1 MSQRFFVNREE
12 ELEFLE
18 AAYNSRRPEF
28 IIIYGRRR
36 VGKTE
41 LILRFLQYKPGLYFL
56 ASTEGDRENIANF
69 KAKCSE
75 LIKDPSFAEIEFAD
89 WFSLF
94 QALSRNVNF
103 LDLLREKLVICID
116 EFPYLIAGNPAI
128 PSIFQKI
135 YDLILKKLNIMLILC
150 GSSVSV
156 METEVLSR
164 RSPLYGRRTGQ
175 WQLNPLSFVNIK
187 DFLNYDIEDQ
197 IKTWFVLGGIPE
209 YLLKFDPA
217 LPFWDNVKTNI
228 LTKGRY
234 LYDEAEILLRMEFR
248 EPRNYK
254 LIFKALVLGKNT
266 LGEICNLTGLDKS
279 MVSKYLDVLK
289 NLRLVRE
296 EIPITA
302 SPKFKGRLYSLID
315 PYFNFWFRYV
325 YTNRIDLEAHRQ
337 SEVLQRIK
345 ADFPNY
351 GGYMFERL
359 IEELLREGRLLR
371 GFSWSRI
378 GKWWHK
384 DEEIDIVALNEQTKN
399 ILFAECKWSDEVDA
413 GSILAGLREKAM
425 LVRWRSKTQIYAVFA
440 KSFKEKFKEP
450 GALLFDLKDIEEMLS
465 EHR

>member
-1 MSQRFFVNREE
+1 
-12 ELEFLE
+12 
-18 AAYNSRRPEF
+18 
-28 IIIYGRRR
+28 
-36 VGKTE
+36 K
-41 LILRFLQYKPGLYFL
+41 
-56 ASTEGDRENIANF
+56 
-69 KAKCSE
+69 
-75 LIKDPSFAEIEFAD
+75 
-89 WFSLF
+89 
-94 QALSRNVNF
+94 
-103 LDLLREKLVICID
+103 
-116 EFPYLIAGNPAI
+116 
-128 PSIFQKI
+128 FQKI

-302 SPKFKGRLYSLID
+302 PPKFKGRLYSLID

-345 ADFPNY
+345 ADFTNY
-351 GGYMFERL
+351 SGYMFERL

-371 GFSWSRI
+371 SFSWSQI

-399 ILFAECKWSDEVDA
+399 ILFVECKWSDEVDA
-413 GSILAGLREKAM
+413 GSI
-425 LVRWRSKTQIYAVFA
+425 VRWRSKTQIYAVFA

-450 GALLFDLKDIEEMLS
+450 GALLLDLKDMEKMLS
-465 EHR
+465 EHF